1 MSEPILILGSS
12 GSGKSRSLKSL
23 DPKTTLLIS
32 VDGKRPPF
40 SMKEWGRLTK
50 ENPEGSFTI
59 PNRDDPY
66 KYVKGSIL
74 QGAKTGKKTFVIDDS
89 QFLMANE
96 FFDRA
101 KETGYNKFTELG
113 QKFWDLIEFCRD
125 QADDA
130 TIYFL
135 HHLEYD
141 QNNKIKPKTIGKM
154 LDEKGSIEGRFSVCL
169 LCEEEDGKHFFRTKV
184 HNQSIIKAPEG
195 MFEGEKIEND
205 LSMVEKSVREFWG
218 ME

>member
-1 MSEPILILGSS
+1 MSEPILILGAS
-12 GSGKSRSLKSL
+12 GSGKSRSVKDL
-23 DPKTTLLIS
+23 DPSTTLLIS

-40 SMKEWGRLTK
+40 PLKGWDRLSKEK
-50 ENPEGSFTI
+50 PNGSFTI
-59 PNRDDPY
+59 PKRDDPY
-66 KYVKGSIL
+66 RYVKGSII
-74 QGAKTGKKTFVIDDS
+74 QGVKSGKKTFIIDDS

-125 QADDA
+125 QGDDA

-135 HHLEYD
+135 HHLEHD

-184 HNQSIIKAPEG
+184 HKQSIIKAPEG
-195 MFEGEKIEND
+195 MFDGEKIENS
-205 LSMVEKSVREFWG
+205 LSLVEKSVREFWG